1 MDYLNT
7 LSKSAPIHQAVELIQ
22 QSHLTHRWMDFYKRS
37 TRSELTFLGAAA
49 FLTLYNLSSYIKAKR
64 QKLHLPPTV
73 PFSLPLVGHSLYLMV
88 MPNKFID
95 WCNKNYG
102 ELYNINMLG
111 KEVTVASGKCAEEA
125 LKADQAD
132 LSLEEGV
139 VKDLLH
145 LDYVFDHHTMAIGIK
160 ANPIVAK
167 ATVPNNKMP
176 MYIPGI
182 QIGLE
187 RGVQT
192 LFNKDEPT
200 IVNHPSPFFQNFVAY
215 MSVPTLLGEEMA
227 TNAEVIKSFAEFTGD
242 VTKNVGIFLM
252 VPKFFHPYLVSYLQS
267 ANKHYEVMEKYVA
280 PVIVERREKMKQ
292 AQEAGV
298 EHGLE
303 NNFLQGLMEFENTD
317 DPNKSSYSEKEL
329 AHAVLL
335 VAFASVHTTSMNL
348 SFSIYWLIAR
358 PDLKAQLLE
367 EIERIVP
374 GNTPVTH
381 EALNQMQFLNNF
393 MREVLRQG
401 ADRVANGK
409 KALRDFTFKNGYQVP
424 KGRSVNTTLRQLN
437 FGDNVTRT
445 SVEDM
450 DPAKSLNK
458 VSTSPARDFASFGM
472 GKHMCPGRFFAVQE
486 IEMSLV
492 HLLKHFDIDT
502 VSGKKPYPV
511 ATIAGVFATNCEEPL
526 VFTPKHI

>member
-1 MDYLNT
+1 
-7 LSKSAPIHQAVELIQ
+7 
-22 QSHLTHRWMDFYKRS
+22 
-37 TRSELTFLGAAA
+37 
-49 FLTLYNLSSYIKAKR
+49 
-64 QKLHLPPTV
+64 
-73 PFSLPLVGHSLYLMV
+73 
-88 MPNKFID
+88 
-95 WCNKNYG
+95 
-102 ELYNINMLG
+102 
-111 KEVTVASGKCAEEA
+111 
-125 LKADQAD
+125 
-132 LSLEEGV
+132 
-139 VKDLLH
+139 
-145 LDYVFDHHTMAIGIK
+145 
-160 ANPIVAK
+160 
-167 ATVPNNKMP
+167 
-176 MYIPGI
+176 
-182 QIGLE
+182 
-187 RGVQT
+187 
-192 LFNKDEPT
+192 
-200 IVNHPSPFFQNFVAY
+200 

-227 TNAEVIKSFAEFTGD
+227 TNTEVIKSFAEFTGD
-242 VTKNVGIFLM
+242 VTKNVGIFM
-252 VPKFFHPYLVSYLQS
+252 IVPKFLHPYLVSYLQS
-267 ANKHYEVMEKYVA
+267 ANKHYQVMEKYVA

-298 EHGLE
+298 DHGLE
-303 NNFLQGLMEFENTD
+303 NNFLQGLMEFKNTD
-317 DPNKSSYSEKEL
+317 APNKSSYYTEKEV

-335 VAFASVHTTSMNL
+335 VAFASVHTTSVNL

-381 EALNQMQFLNNF
+381 EALSKMQFLNNF

-401 ADRVANGK
+401 ADKVATGK

-424 KGRSVNTTLRQLN
+424 KGHSVNTTLRQLN
-437 FGDNVTRT
+437 FGDNATRS

-502 VSGKKPYPV
+502 VSGKKPHPV
-511 ATIAGVFATNCEEPL
+511 PTIAGVVATTCEEPL